1 MGIGKRMLKAAIPER
16 ELPGWF
22 EVESVSSDTK
32 TTLTLSAKVDGKTVT
47 TERVLDKD
55 SATIMDLVALF
66 PDVESK
72 IPRVARKALEFLPV
86 PRKCK
91 VSGMP
96 VPDQDTPTKQ
106 VARLQFDA
114 RVWGKDVS
122 YHYDSTMDKLYMA
135 DLVEMLDWVK
145 AVQRQHDEAEAQ
157 AQAAGKATQQ

>member
-1 MGIGKRMLKAAIPER
+1 MNMAKRMLRAAIPDR

-22 EVESVSSDTK
+22 EVESISTDTK

-55 SATIMDLVALF
+55 SATVMDLVSLF
-66 PDVESK
+66 PDVNDK
-72 IPRVARKALEFLPV
+72 VPRVVRRALEFLPV

-91 VSGMP
+91 VSGLP

-106 VARLQFDA
+106 VARLQLDA
-114 RVWGKDVS
+114 RVFGKDVS

-145 AVQRQHDEAEAQ
+145 AIQKQHAEAEA
-157 AQAAGKATQQ
+157 AAGKATNP